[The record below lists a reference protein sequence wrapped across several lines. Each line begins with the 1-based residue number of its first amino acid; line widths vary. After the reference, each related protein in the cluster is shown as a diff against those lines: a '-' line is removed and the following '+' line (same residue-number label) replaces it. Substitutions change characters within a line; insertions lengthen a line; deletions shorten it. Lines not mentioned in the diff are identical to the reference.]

1 MASPRTRKIRRLRA
15 LRRAQAAVEVPIAA
29 PASEPAPAPE
39 PEPTPEPVVL
49 DMAPE
54 EDVVVVSNTDY
65 SKMTKAEL
73 TEALDARGVEYSRY
87 ASKAELVKLAEG

>member
-15 LRRAQAAVEVPIAA
+15 MRRAQAAVEA
-29 PASEPAPAPE
+29 PVVAPE
-39 PEPTPEPVVL
+39 SAPTPEPTPAPEPVVL
-49 DMAPE
+49 DMVPE

-65 SKMTKAEL
+65 TKMTKAEL

>member
-15 LRRAQAAVEVPIAA
+15 MRRAQPAVEA
-29 PASEPAPAPE
+29 PVATPA
-39 PEPTPEPVVL
+39 PTPEPVVL
-49 DMAPE
+49 DMTLE

-73 TEALDARGVEYSRY
+73 TETLDARGVEYSRY

>member
-15 LRRAQAAVEVPIAA
+15 MRRAQAAVEVPVAA
-29 PASEPAPAPE
+29 PEPTPAPE
-39 PEPTPEPVVL
+39 PAPTPEPVVL
-49 DMAPE
+49 DMTLE

>member
-1 MASPRTRKIRRLRA
+1 MT
-15 LRRAQAAVEVPIAA
+15 
-29 PASEPAPAPE
+29 
-39 PEPTPEPVVL
+39 
-49 DMAPE
+49 PE

>member
-15 LRRAQAAVEVPIAA
+15 MRRAQAAVEVPVA
-29 PASEPAPAPE
+29 APAPE
-39 PEPTPEPVVL
+39 PAAAPEPAPEPVVL
-49 DMAPE
+49 DMTLE

-73 TEALDARGVEYSRY
+73 TETLDARGVEYSRY

>member
-15 LRRAQAAVEVPIAA
+15 MRRAQAAVEA
-29 PASEPAPAPE
+29 PVVAPE
-39 PEPTPEPVVL
+39 SAPTPEPTPAPEPVVL
-49 DMAPE
+49 DMVPE
-54 EDVVVVSNTDY
+54 EDVVVVSSTDY
-65 SKMTKAEL
+65 TKMTKAEL

>member
-1 MASPRTRKIRRLRA
+1 MASPRTRKIRKLRA
-15 LRRAQAAVEVPIAA
+15 MRRAQAAVEVPVAA
-29 PASEPAPAPE
+29 PEPTPAPE
-39 PEPTPEPVVL
+39 PAPTPEPVVL
-49 DMAPE
+49 DMTLE

-73 TEALDARGVEYSRY
+73 AEALDARGVEYSRY

>member
-15 LRRAQAAVEVPIAA
+15 MRRAQAAVEVPVAA
-29 PASEPAPAPE
+29 PEPTPAPE
-39 PEPTPEPVVL
+39 PAPEPVVL
-49 DMAPE
+49 DMTPE
-54 EDVVVVSNTDY
+54 EDVIVVSSTDY

>member
-15 LRRAQAAVEVPIAA
+15 MRRAQPAVEA
-29 PASEPAPAPE
+29 PVATPAPTPEPAHA

-49 DMAPE
+49 DMTLE
-54 EDVVVVSNTDY
+54 EGVVVVSNTDY

-73 TEALDARGVEYSRY
+73 TETLDARGVEYSRY

>member
-1 MASPRTRKIRRLRA
+1 MASPRTRKIRKLRA
-15 LRRAQAAVEVPIAA
+15 MRRAQAAVEVPVAA
-29 PASEPAPAPE
+29 PEPTPAPE
-39 PEPTPEPVVL
+39 PAPTPEPVVL
-49 DMAPE
+49 DMTLE

>member
-1 MASPRTRKIRRLRA
+1 MASPRTRKIRKLRA
-15 LRRAQAAVEVPIAA
+15 MRRAQAAVEVPVAA
-29 PASEPAPAPE
+29 PAPTPTPTPE
-39 PEPTPEPVVL
+39 PEPAPEPVVL

-87 ASKAELVKLAEG
+87 ASKAKLVKLAEG

>member
-15 LRRAQAAVEVPIAA
+15 MRRAQAAVEA
-29 PASEPAPAPE
+29 PVVAPEPAPT
-39 PEPTPEPVVL
+39 PEPTPAPEPVVL
-49 DMAPE
+49 DMTPE
-54 EDVVVVSNTDY
+54 EDVIVVSNTDY

>member
-15 LRRAQAAVEVPIAA
+15 MRRAQAAVEVPVAA
-29 PASEPAPAPE
+29 PEPTPAPE
-39 PEPTPEPVVL
+39 PAPEPVVL
-49 DMAPE
+49 DMTPE
-54 EDVVVVSNTDY
+54 EDVIVVSNTDY

>member
-15 LRRAQAAVEVPIAA
+15 MRRAQAAVEVPVAA
-29 PASEPAPAPE
+29 PEPTPAPE
-39 PEPTPEPVVL
+39 PAPTPEPVVL
-49 DMAPE
+49 DMTPE
-54 EDVVVVSNTDY
+54 EDVIVVSNTDY